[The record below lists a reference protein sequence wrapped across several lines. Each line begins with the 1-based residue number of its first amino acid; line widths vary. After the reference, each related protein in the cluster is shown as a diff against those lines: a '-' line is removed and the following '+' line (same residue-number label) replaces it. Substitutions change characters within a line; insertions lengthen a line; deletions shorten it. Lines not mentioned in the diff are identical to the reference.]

1 MSKTSDKLNELI
13 EELKTNRVLSDG
25 YGCSEIPML
34 DYPETW
40 RAFYVVP
47 YGKNEK
53 ISLKCLETKINL
65 ILNHL
70 NLEVDYIP
78 PTGGRKVLKKKKIK
92 KTGQK

>member
-25 YGCSEIPML
+25 YGCSEIPMF
-34 DYPETW
+34 DYLETW
-40 RAFYVVP
+40 RAFNVVP
-47 YGKNEK
+47 YNEK